1 MRPVEGV
8 PVHLCREPVDFRK
21 AINGL
26 SILVAE
32 EFELDPFS
40 AQVFAFCNRKR
51 NQVKLL
57 VWERNGF
64 VLWQKKLEK
73 HRFPWLSRDKDK
85 SDVVAMSGRELNW
98 LLDGIDLFRIKPHE
112 DLSYKSVA

>member
-1 MRPVEGV
+1 MRPAEHVQV
-8 PVHLCREPVDFRK
+8 QLCREPVDFRK

-64 VLWQKKLEK
+64 VLWQKRLEK
-73 HRFPWLSRDKDK
+73 DRFPWPRPNGDT
-85 SDVVAMSGRELNW
+85 VVEVTGRELNW
-98 LLDGIDLFRIKPHE
+98 LLDGIDVFGQKPHE
-112 DLSYKSVA
+112 ALQFSAVR